1 MKPCSCVVHVWI
13 ANDKGEEAVY
23 SCRPVPPA
31 ELAEAAAGFFLVK
44 HSDPSPVYAVT
55 VGADGAVRCNCPH
68 PSRTGACKHARA
80 LVAAAVLPA
89 GLLAVL
95 RQRSALLDEA
105 EAFLKDAEAKQ
116 AAAEAEAQRLAE
128 AAIEERI
135 IHEND
140 AQWRQEQ
147 IEELTGTVAL
157 LHERAARL
165 QVEVAA
171 RLAVPPK
178 RSRRVK
184 DAA

>member
-1 MKPCSCVVHVWI
+1 M
-13 ANDKGEEAVY
+13 
-23 SCRPVPPA
+23 
-31 ELAEAAAGFFLVK
+31 
-44 HSDPSPVYAVT
+44 
-55 VGADGAVRCNCPH
+55 
-68 PSRTGACKHARA
+68 
-80 LVAAAVLPA
+80 
-89 GLLAVL
+89 
-95 RQRSALLDEA
+95 
-105 EAFLKDAEAKQ
+105 KDAEAKQ